1 MVKTENSVMR
11 GFLFK
16 SSAMT
21 TLKSKASG
29 SGMMNPSRVEVATA
43 FVWKCAML
51 SAQKANCGLQRPSV
65 LFRAVDL
72 RRRMVPPLQEYSI
85 GNLLWILCTKC
96 KADNEIVLHSPIR
109 KLRETITEI
118 YGDFV
123 ERLQSGQGLCLVAEN
138 AKEMSKLCS
147 EGPADYYGFTSWS
160 KFGMYDTDFKWGKH
174 VWVRGHRI
182 VGFGQCS

>member
-1 MVKTENSVMR
+1 
-11 GFLFK
+11 
-16 SSAMT
+16 
-21 TLKSKASG
+21 
-29 SGMMNPSRVEVATA
+29 
-43 FVWKCAML
+43 ML
-51 SAQKANCGLQRPSV
+51 
-65 LFRAVDL
+65 
-72 RRRMVPPLQEYSI
+72 PLQEYSI

-138 AKEMSKLCS
+138 VKEMSKLCS

-160 KFGMYDTDFKWGKH
+160 KVGMYDTDFKWGKH
-174 VWVRGHRI
+174 VWFRGHRI
-182 VGFGQCS
+182 VGLGQCS